1 MKWVLTILSEMEK
14 WIMNLHNDDYDPLN
28 LKWYKFKSVSRPR
41 LKWCGTLGTLS
52 TWNNTNLKVY
62 RDTNL
67 EVCQDVVLNNMML
80 CLLKMI

>member
-41 LKWCGTLGTLS
+41 LKWCGTLS
-52 TWNNTNLKVY
+52 TWNDTNPKVY
-62 RDTNL
+62 HGTNFK
-67 EVCQDVVLNNMML
+67 VYQDLVLNNMIL